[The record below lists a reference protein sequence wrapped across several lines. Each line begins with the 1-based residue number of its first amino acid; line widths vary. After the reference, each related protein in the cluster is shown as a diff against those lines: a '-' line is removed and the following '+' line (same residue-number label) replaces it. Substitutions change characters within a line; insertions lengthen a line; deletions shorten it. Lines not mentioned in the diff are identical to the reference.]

1 MFLMMIHAL
10 GIAAAIAFV
19 MLCTLLPFMPGS
31 YDNLAG
37 PLSVMA
43 RLFGWLAL
51 LLVPVGALWLLASR
65 LKRFQGREHVFGRIA
80 LVVWSIVLLL
90 VSFVALATSGFVLG
104 IATLLLGGYAT
115 YRIVPRVK
123 EVATLPS
130 RHPSV
135 ASLYL
140 IVVPVA
146 VFILQRA
153 LVPPA
158 IAFSRDRAIENSAQL
173 IADIESHRAAN
184 GQYPPSLLSEV
195 PDYSPGIIGIDR
207 YQYEKRGEAFNLVF
221 EQPAL
226 NFGTREFVVYNPRDE
241 QVFTAHAMDLLQ
253 NTPEQLRLE
262 WTRGHYA
269 VHAAKQPHWK
279 YFWFD

>member
-1 MFLMMIHAL
+1 MMLHVL
-10 GIAAAIAFV
+10 GISAAIAFV

-31 YDNLAG
+31 YDSLAG
-37 PLSVMA
+37 PVSFMA
-43 RLFGWLAL
+43 RIFGWVSL

-65 LKRFQGREHVFGRIA
+65 VKRFQGKEHVFGRIA
-80 LVVWSIVLLL
+80 LVVWSIVLLA
-90 VSFVALATSGFVLG
+90 VSFVALTTSGFVLG

-115 YRIVPRVK
+115 SLLVPRVK
-123 EVATLPS
+123 ELATLPS
-130 RHPSV
+130 RHASV

-140 IVVPVA
+140 IIVPLA
-146 VFILQRA
+146 VFVLQRA
-153 LVPPA
+153 LIPPA
-158 IAFSRDRAIENSAQL
+158 IEFSRDRAIENSAQL

-184 GQYPPSLLSEV
+184 GQYPTSLLSAWR
-195 PDYSPGIIGIDR
+195 DYSPRILGIDR
-207 YQYEKRGEAFNLVF
+207 YQYEKRGDAFNLVF

-241 QVFTAHAMDLLQ
+241 QVFTSHALDLLQ

>member
-1 MFLMMIHAL
+1 MMIHAL
-10 GIAAAIAFV
+10 WIAAAIAFV

-31 YDNLAG
+31 YDSLAA

-43 RLFGWLAL
+43 RIFGWVAL
-51 LLVPVGALWLLASR
+51 LLVPVGALWRLASR
-65 LKRFQGREHVFGRIA
+65 VNRFHGKEHVFGRIA
-80 LVVWSIVLLL
+80 LLVWSIVLL
-90 VSFVALATSGFVLG
+90 SVALGALTESGFAFG
-104 IATLLLGGYAT
+104 FATLLLGAYGT
-115 YRIVPRVK
+115 SLLRPRVK
-123 EVATLPS
+123 ELANLPPW
-130 RHPSV
+130 RASV

-140 IVVPVA
+140 IIVPVA

-153 LVPPA
+153 LIPPA
-158 IAFSRDRAIENSAQL
+158 IEFSRDRAIENSAQI

-184 GQYPPSLLSEV
+184 GQYPPSLLSV
-195 PDYSPGIIGIDR
+195 SRDYSPGIVGVDR
-207 YQYEKRGEAFNLVF
+207 YQYEKRGDAFNLVF
-221 EQPAL
+221 ELPAR

-241 QVFTAHAMDLLQ
+241 QVFTSHAFDLLR

>member
-1 MFLMMIHAL
+1 MIHAL
-10 GIAAAIAFV
+10 GIAVAIAFV
-19 MLCTLLPFMPGS
+19 MLCTLLPFLPGS
-31 YDNLAG
+31 YDSLSA
-37 PLSVMA
+37 PLSGMA
-43 RLFGWLAL
+43 RIFGCLAL

-65 LKRFQGREHVFGRIA
+65 VKRFQGKEHAFGRIA
-80 LVVWSIVLLL
+80 LVVWSIVLLA
-90 VSFVALATSGFVLG
+90 VSFGGLATSGFVLG

-115 YRIVPRVK
+115 SLLVPRVK
-123 EVATLPS
+123 ELATLPL
-130 RHPSV
+130 RHASV
-135 ASLYL
+135 VSLYL
-140 IVVPVA
+140 IVVPLA

-153 LVPPA
+153 FIPTA
-158 IAFSRDRAIENSAQL
+158 IEVSRDRAIENSARL

-184 GQYPPSLLSEV
+184 GQYPTSLLSV
-195 PDYSPGIIGIDR
+195 RRDYSPGIVAIDR
-207 YQYEKRGEAFNLVF
+207 YQYEKRGEAFNLAF

-241 QVFTAHAMDLLQ
+241 QVFTSHAFDLLR

-269 VHAAKQPHWK
+269 VNSAKQPHWK

>member
-1 MFLMMIHAL
+1 MMIHAL

-19 MLCTLLPFMPGS
+19 MLCTLLPFIPGS
-31 YDNLAG
+31 YDSLAG
-37 PLSVMA
+37 PVSGMA
-43 RLFGWLAL
+43 RIFGWLAL
-51 LLVPVGALWLLASR
+51 LLVPVGALWLVASR
-65 LKRFQGREHVFGRIA
+65 VQRFHGRQHVFGRIA
-80 LVVWSIVLLL
+80 LVVWSIVLLA
-90 VSFVALATSGFVLG
+90 VSFGALTGSGFVLG

-115 YRIVPRVK
+115 YLVGSRVK
-123 EVATLPS
+123 ELATLPS
-130 RHPSV
+130 RHQSV
-135 ASLYL
+135 AALYL

-153 LVPPA
+153 LIPPA
-158 IAFSRDRAIENSAQL
+158 IEFSRDRAIGNSAQL
-173 IADIESHRAAN
+173 IADIERHRAAN
-184 GQYPPSLLSEV
+184 GQYPPSLLSV
-195 PDYSPGIIGIDR
+195 QRDYSPGIIGIDR
-207 YQYEKRGEAFNLVF
+207 YLYEKRGDAFNLVF

-241 QVFTAHAMDLLQ
+241 QVFTSHAFDLLQ
-253 NTPEQLRLE
+253 NAPEQLRLE